1 MDLLNKKNYTKSR
14 HTSSVGS
21 KNWFIKYCR
30 LYIFLYPRSKG
41 CNFSNL
47 RPHLT
52 YTVQYCTSCALTGRI
67 LLRHACQLA
76 SVRGAHDLLDS
87 RYVKADVSCPST
99 AQLAAV
105 ALPGYRLTTTTT
117 PCSISS
123 SVDPL
128 SPIVVFPLYFVDQN
142 NWGQGRGGYLH
153 CSLCGYNTV
162 LPYGG
167 KGGEDRRTFLSVFFI
182 DKGIFKD

>member
-1 MDLLNKKNYTKSR
+1 MQRRDFASIKICLCRPLFAIEYLYSIMCNKNRVLVKKTNPENYTKSR

-21 KNWFIKYCR
+21 KNWFINYCR

-105 ALPGYRLTTTTT
+105 ALPG
-117 PCSISS
+117 
-123 SVDPL
+123 
-128 SPIVVFPLYFVDQN
+128 
-142 NWGQGRGGYLH
+142 
-153 CSLCGYNTV
+153 
-162 LPYGG
+162 
-167 KGGEDRRTFLSVFFI
+167 
-182 DKGIFKD
+182 

>member
-1 MDLLNKKNYTKSR
+1 MD
-14 HTSSVGS
+14 G
-21 KNWFIKYCR
+21 FIE
-30 LYIFLYPRSKG
+30 
-41 CNFSNL
+41 
-47 RPHLT
+47 HLT
-52 YTVQYCTSCALTGRI
+52 YAVQYCTSCALTGRI